1 MANISSDIRHSD
13 LIQYIWEYNSFDFYN
28 RFSKKVQL
36 KILSLSFLHLCSMV
50 DHDNECRLKYNL
62 ILSHMT
68 YAQITTKTMMSTLVL
83 FLGLFA
89 SICIHGSV
97 LCMGGNSIAL
107 TNKQN
112 FIIILSNQLE
122 GKIWPIFHPFVFK
135 FNSPEVAFK
144 FFIQKQLR

>member
-1 MANISSDIRHSD
+1 
-13 LIQYIWEYNSFDFYN
+13 
-28 RFSKKVQL
+28 
-36 KILSLSFLHLCSMV
+36 
-50 DHDNECRLKYNL
+50 
-62 ILSHMT
+62 MT

-83 FLGLFA
+83 FLALFA

-97 LCMGGNSIAL
+97 CMGGNSIAL

-135 FNSPEVAFK
+135 FNSPEVALKIHLDAIKIKLIFNMS
-144 FFIQKQLR
+144 

>member
-1 MANISSDIRHSD
+1 
-13 LIQYIWEYNSFDFYN
+13 
-28 RFSKKVQL
+28 
-36 KILSLSFLHLCSMV
+36 
-50 DHDNECRLKYNL
+50 
-62 ILSHMT
+62 MT

-97 LCMGGNSIAL
+97 CMGGNSIAL

-135 FNSPEVAFK
+135 FNSPEVA
-144 FFIQKQLR
+144 LRFHLDAIKIKLIFNMS

>member
-1 MANISSDIRHSD
+1 
-13 LIQYIWEYNSFDFYN
+13 
-28 RFSKKVQL
+28 
-36 KILSLSFLHLCSMV
+36 MV
-50 DHDNECRLKYNL
+50 DHHHECRLKYNL

-112 FIIILSNQLE
+112 FIIILSNQLV
-122 GKIWPIFHPFVFK
+122 GKIRPIFHPFVFK
-135 FNSPEVAFK
+135 FNSPEVALK
-144 FFIQKQLR
+144 FHLDAIKIKLIFYMS